1 MSSPKSIHTEHG
13 NKLTAGVSREMAPTL
28 RSSRGTPVAVNKK
41 KNNSGVD
48 SSFFLPPPS
57 PASCLTTTL
66 LFGSTISS
74 DCTAFCLTTVSFA
87 FDEQGMANWIGLG
100 KASVW
105 YTLTSRCPSCIYS
118 SFVIDGWQTRWQ
130 ILHPLSSS
138 FAVHFSYLTEAFDDI
153 DILLRAPKP
162 CY

>member
-28 RSSRGTPVAVNKK
+28 RSSRVAPVAVNKK
-41 KNNSGVD
+41 EQFRCRLLVFS
-48 SSFFLPPPS
+48 PPPH

-87 FDEQGMANWIGLG
+87 FDEQGMANWIGWEKLRFG
-100 KASVW
+100 TRYLPAVPHVF
-105 YTLTSRCPSCIYS
+105 TLVS
-118 SFVIDGWQTRWQ
+118 
-130 ILHPLSSS
+130 
-138 FAVHFSYLTEAFDDI
+138 
-153 DILLRAPKP
+153 
-162 CY
+162 